1 MDDIYPDSHEHCSKA
16 LNVKRPVLALV
27 LALVSVILCPILAF
41 FELTTLILAAMV
53 TSEPTNTVLV
63 KVLAWAVFA
72 VIGCLA
78 IALPVIA
85 LILGTRARAA
95 AKSTP
100 TMNAGNALAAVVIA
114 GIVTAGVLGWQV
126 YLVLMAAGA

>member
-1 MDDIYPDSHEHCSKA
+1 M
-16 LNVKRPVLALV
+16 
-27 LALVSVILCPILAF
+27 SVILCPILAF